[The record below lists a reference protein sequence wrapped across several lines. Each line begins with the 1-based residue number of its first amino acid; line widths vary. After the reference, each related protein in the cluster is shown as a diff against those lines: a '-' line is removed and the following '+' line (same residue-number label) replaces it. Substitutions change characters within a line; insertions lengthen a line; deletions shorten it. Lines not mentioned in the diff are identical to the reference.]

1 MKMIGK
7 IIPKNEHTN
16 TLKSKNKLIGTIQT
30 IIKEKIRGHNKIDNN
45 NMKPLVN
52 LILNEDIDL
61 KGYLIEQTKEH
72 AIIFTLEPIF
82 SFMIIPRDKI
92 GLILYLNDSDSKA
105 ILNNRIGEK
114 EIMLMS

>member
-1 MKMIGK
+1 MKMIRE
-7 IIPKNEHTN
+7 ISQKNEHTN
-16 TLKSKNKLIGTIQT
+16 TLNSKNKLIGTIHT
-30 IIKEKIRGHNKIDNN
+30 IVKEKIKGHNRLNN
-45 NMKPLVN
+45 NNVKPLVN